1 MLLYCALC
9 GLFLS
14 WGGHNGGGHLMGW
27 WWLQGMVLTAGV
39 FPIVHFAPAN
49 FLRRFAS
56 VWMVL
61 ALVSG
66 FSTWLEGRVYLP
78 LADWNQPHALMASL
92 LLYTILAVVIAG
104 LAGLFELVA
113 EKGEAPQTR
122 DADGIVLVM
131 LAGGIVYLICH
142 WVFGALFFRYSSH
155 AFYSSV
161 LELKVGMDAVHQLG
175 VRLYVIEFGRGALMA
190 LAVVPAIALMR
201 VDRMKAAILAG
212 SVLWIAGGL
221 ALQIAP
227 NPIIPQH
234 LRWLYTWQILLQ
246 NFPVGFVTAWIMRK
260 TAEPATEEPQVQAAS
275 TTA

>member
-1 MLLYCALC
+1 
-9 GLFLS
+9 
-14 WGGHNGGGHLMGW
+14 
-27 WWLQGMVLTAGV
+27 MVLTAGL
-39 FPIVHFAPAN
+39 FPIVHFGPAN
-49 FLRRFAS
+49 FLRRLAA

-61 ALVSG
+61 VLVSG

-78 LADWNQPHALMASL
+78 LADWNQAHALMAGL
-92 LLYTILAVVIAG
+92 LLYTIVAVVIAG
-104 LAGLFELVA
+104 LADLFELVA
-113 EKGEAPQTR
+113 ADGELPATR

-131 LAGGIVYLICH
+131 LAGGIVYLVCH
-142 WVFGALFFRYSSH
+142 WVFGALFFRYSTHS
-155 AFYSSV
+155 FYSSV
-161 LELKVGMDAVHQLG
+161 LELRVGMEGAISLG
-175 VRLYVIEFGRGALMA
+175 TRLHIIEFGRGALMA
-190 LAVVPAIALMR
+190 LAVVPAIAIMR

-246 NFPVGFVTAWIMRK
+246 NFPVGFITAWIMRK
-260 TAEPATEEPQVQAAS
+260 TAEPAAEEPQVQAAS

>member
-27 WWLQGMVLTAGV
+27 WWIQGIVLTAGV
-39 FPIVHFAPAN
+39 FPIVHFGPAN

-78 LADWNQPHALMASL
+78 LADWNQPQALMASI

-113 EKGEAPQTR
+113 DDGESPVTR

-131 LAGGIVYLICH
+131 LAGGIVYLACH
-142 WVFGALFFRYSSH
+142 WVFGALFLRYSTRS
-155 AFYSSV
+155 FYSSV
-161 LELKVGMDAVHQLG
+161 LELKVGMDGARSLG
-175 VRLYVIEFGRGALMA
+175 ARLHIIEFGRGALMA

-201 VDRMKAAILAG
+201 VDRVKAAILAG

-234 LRWLYTWQILLQ
+234 LRWLYTWQILFQ

-260 TAEPATEEPQVQAAS
+260 TAEPAAEEPQVQAAS